1 MRVHRGMNNHPGLE
15 TVDDDIICTE
25 KIIADRKTF
34 FIDLKS
40 NARGRVV
47 RITEKVSSNRDR
59 IMVPAEIL
67 DDFIAA
73 LEDIRRGKVHKC
85 FVEMSACVGS
95 CIGGPVMEK
104 YHMADPV
111 KDYIFISKY
120 AGKKDFVVEWSIGT
134 KVYWI
139 NAEESEDGSEIN
151 IVININHPF
160 FKPYSNNED
169 FKIVLEKFVIS
180 FVVAEQQA
188 KLTADKEGYVRAST
202 IRHKMNEFLSKVSED

>member
-1 MRVHRGMNNHPGLE
+1 MPVWRRSYRSKGTRPHCAGSEGAVSPPVNQSPGKEAWLLYKSFLLSAKKMIDSAAGFGTIAHCKAAQPRLIS

-73 LEDIRRGKVHKC
+73 LEDIRRV
-85 FVEMSACVGS
+85 
-95 CIGGPVMEK
+95 
-104 YHMADPV
+104 
-111 KDYIFISKY
+111 
-120 AGKKDFVVEWSIGT
+120 
-134 KVYWI
+134 
-139 NAEESEDGSEIN
+139 
-151 IVININHPF
+151 
-160 FKPYSNNED
+160 NNE
-169 FKIVLEKFVIS
+169 
-180 FVVAEQQA
+180 
-188 KLTADKEGYVRAST
+188 G
-202 IRHKMNEFLSKVSED
+202 

>member
-1 MRVHRGMNNHPGLE
+1 MTFTKKTVYYDPEGSDKQARYI

-73 LEDIRRGKVHKC
+73 LEDIR
-85 FVEMSACVGS
+85 
-95 CIGGPVMEK
+95 
-104 YHMADPV
+104 
-111 KDYIFISKY
+111 
-120 AGKKDFVVEWSIGT
+120 
-134 KVYWI
+134 
-139 NAEESEDGSEIN
+139 
-151 IVININHPF
+151 
-160 FKPYSNNED
+160 
-169 FKIVLEKFVIS
+169 
-180 FVVAEQQA
+180 QA
-188 KLTADKEGYVRAST
+188 NQE
-202 IRHKMNEFLSKVSED
+202 H

>member
-1 MRVHRGMNNHPGLE
+1 MSIGVSNNHPGNV

-73 LEDIRRGKVHKC
+73 LEDIRR
-85 FVEMSACVGS
+85 A
-95 CIGGPVMEK
+95 
-104 YHMADPV
+104 
-111 KDYIFISKY
+111 
-120 AGKKDFVVEWSIGT
+120 
-134 KVYWI
+134 
-139 NAEESEDGSEIN
+139 
-151 IVININHPF
+151 
-160 FKPYSNNED
+160 NNE
-169 FKIVLEKFVIS
+169 
-180 FVVAEQQA
+180 
-188 KLTADKEGYVRAST
+188 
-202 IRHKMNEFLSKVSED
+202 N